1 MYCLPCYRRYSGCI
15 YIVHRIVDLV
25 SNKRYNNMK
34 AVCIKAGAHCQWEV
48 GRVYNVFGYA
58 GGEVFRVEG
67 AMGVSKKNFPYY
79 FKWVDE

>member
-1 MYCLPCYRRYSGCI
+1 
-15 YIVHRIVDLV
+15 
-25 SNKRYNNMK
+25 MK
-34 AVCIKAGAHCQWEV
+34 AVCIKAGAHRQWEV
-48 GRVYNVFGYA
+48 GQVYNVFGYA